1 MNNSSTQAG
10 LDEFGVKVQIK
21 GKKFDG
27 IILDKRARTLYLAI
41 ADLNESLL
49 CASSQYL
56 TVKVGFSSH
65 IACRHE
71 ARSRQFA

>member
-1 MNNSSTQAG
+1 
-10 LDEFGVKVQIK
+10 VKVQIK

-49 CASSQYL
+49 EVL
-56 TVKVGFSSH
+56 NRRTDKIRVKS
-65 IACRHE
+65 R
-71 ARSRQFA
+71 ARVIKVEDSGNLGPET